1 MSFEFKFNQK
11 DIQDVQNNVKEAF
24 RKVIGSNQMLN
35 EVGQLLVADVVEQTR
50 NEKSIPLGGREFKLL
65 KEKWITRK
73 DRLATV
79 NNPDPNYQE
88 GKSNLT
94 FTGELLNS
102 FKWFI
107 EGPGKILLKFDGV
120 HKKYKTLSGGGGGEG
135 SLNEEIAKGL
145 AERGR
150 PFVGVRPV
158 IRRRVKRIVKDY
170 IKRALVV
177 ARLSKNNVD
186 S

>member
-1 MSFEFKFNQK
+1 MSFSVKFNE
-11 DIQDVQNNVKEAF
+11 QDMKNVELSIKEAF
-24 RKVIGSNQMLN
+24 GKVINNNRMLD
-35 EVGQLLVADVVEQTR
+35 EVGQLLVSDVVEQTR
-50 NEKSIPLGGREFKLL
+50 NEKSIPLGGKDLKLL

-73 DRLATV
+73 GRLATV
-79 NNPDPNYQE
+79 NTPDANYQE

-107 EGPGKILLKFDGV
+107 QGPGKILLKFDGT
-120 HKKYKTLSGGGGGEG
+120 HKKYKNLSGGGGGSG
-135 SLNEEIAKGL
+135 SSNEEIADGL
-145 AERGR
+145 ASRGR

-158 IRRRVKRIVKDY
+158 IRRRVQRIVKDY
-170 IKRALVV
+170 VKRALVV